1 MFVLWPPGYLRALAE
16 TPAIRYISGWRLQ
29 PTYEESKRSQ
39 TRGLYL
45 AYKRLELTYEEL
57 KPEGQKRCFQRWIK
71 ARTLLARKWC
81 SSYTR
86 PRTRDSVHLGLPSD
100 ARPSPLISRIP
111 VP

>member
-29 PTYEESKRSQ
+29 PTYEE
-39 TRGLYL
+39 
-45 AYKRLELTYEEL
+45 L
-57 KPEGQKRCFQRWIK
+57 KPEGQRRCFQRWIK

-100 ARPSPLISRIP
+100 ARRSPLISRIP